1 LEKEELIQVLQIDNQ
16 QVRHQQIEKI
26 KKVKQQ
32 RDQSKVSFF
41 LKKFIG
47 PSFCIG

>member
-41 LKKFIG
+41 LKSLLDQVFV
-47 PSFCIG
+47 